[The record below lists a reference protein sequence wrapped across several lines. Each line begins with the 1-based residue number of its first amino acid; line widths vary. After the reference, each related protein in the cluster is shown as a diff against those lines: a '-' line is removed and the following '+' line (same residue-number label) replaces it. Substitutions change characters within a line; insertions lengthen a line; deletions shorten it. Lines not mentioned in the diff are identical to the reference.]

1 MAQIDERTTP
11 IWYSLKVGDRGRIVL
26 PAELRERLGVKEN
39 DRLLA
44 RVEEDGSLRVITA
57 RAAWDSI
64 RGILKE
70 RLPHLGDR
78 SLADELIAE
87 RRAEAARE

>member
-1 MAQIDERTTP
+1 
-11 IWYSLKVGDRGRIVL
+11 VL
-26 PAELRERLGVKEN
+26 PADLRERLGIRED

-57 RAAWDSI
+57 RAAWESV
-64 RGILKE
+64 RGILKD

-87 RRAEAARE
+87 RRTEAARG